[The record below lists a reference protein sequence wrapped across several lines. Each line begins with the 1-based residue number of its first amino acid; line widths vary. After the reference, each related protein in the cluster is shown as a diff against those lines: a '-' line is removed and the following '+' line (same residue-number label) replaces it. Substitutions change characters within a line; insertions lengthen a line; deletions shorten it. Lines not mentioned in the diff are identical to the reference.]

1 MSSNS
6 EGMAG
11 RNGVS
16 AAAPRSSRLA
26 PRPLRLGG
34 SQRRRELVEHAVHV
48 LVAVGA
54 PVRLR
59 ELDRLVDDDLERH
72 VGGVLELPRGE
83 QQDAAL
89 DRRERLHP
97 PVERRRDRDLE
108 RLRVRDRAVEQ
119 RAEVLA
125 AAFLEVFVLA
135 EVPPDG
141 DRRVAGELPLIEA
154 LQGVLARP
162 AASGLHLCCRSTA
175 RSRFAIS
182 TATSAQS
189 RPFGPARSS
198 AWASVSVVRMP
209 FATGIPVSSPTWVR
223 PAADSFATISK

>member
-1 MSSNS
+1 MSSHS

-16 AAAPRSSRLA
+16 AAAPRSPRLA
-26 PRPLRLGG
+26 PGALRLGG

-48 LVAVGA
+48 LVAVRA

-59 ELDRLVDDDLERH
+59 KLDRLVDDDLERH
-72 VGGVLELPRGE
+72 VGRVLELPRGE

-97 PVERRRDRDLE
+97 AVERRRDRDLE
-108 RLRVRDRAVEQ
+108 RLGVRDRAVEE
-119 RAEVLA
+119 RAEVLGVG
-125 AAFLEVFVLA
+125 LVEVFILGEMA
-135 EVPPDG
+135 SDR
-141 DRRVAGELPLIEA
+141 DRRVAGELPLVEA
-154 LQGVLARP
+154 LQGVLAGP
-162 AASGLHLCCRSTA
+162 AASGLHLWCRSTA

-189 RPFGPARSS
+189 RPFGPARIS

-209 FATGIPVSSPTWVR
+209 FATGIPVSSPTWVS
-223 PAADSFATISK
+223 PAADSFATTSK